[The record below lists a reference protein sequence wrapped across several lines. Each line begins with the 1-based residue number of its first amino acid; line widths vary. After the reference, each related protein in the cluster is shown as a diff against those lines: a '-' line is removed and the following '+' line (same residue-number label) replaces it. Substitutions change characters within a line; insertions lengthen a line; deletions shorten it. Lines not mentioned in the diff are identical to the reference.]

1 MNNDLFT
8 IILILIGIAFLI
20 FVIKRVKFLKLG
32 AFVLIT
38 GGLKSGKTQLAVHL
52 ALKDYKKKH
61 RRWKI
66 RKNVFHI
73 KEEEP
78 LLYSNIPLNVSYVPI
93 TEELLLRKKR
103 FNFRSTILLSEAS
116 LVADSQLIKD
126 TDINNQLLLWV
137 KLIAHET
144 HSGRLFVE
152 SQSIEDLH
160 YSFKRSISN
169 FIFIKSNLNFGLF
182 HALDVREMVY
192 SNVGN
197 VINIFDKDID
207 NEDKKRVFIPFTIHN
222 KYDSCCYSILTDKL
236 DPVTK
241 TINGRKLKNLKAN
254 RLFSFRKEFNWE
266 NR

>member
-1 MNNDLFT
+1 MNNDIVT

-32 AFVLIT
+32 SFVLIT
-38 GGLKSGKTQLAVHL
+38 GGLKSGKTQLAVYL
-52 ALKDYKKKH
+52 ALKDYRKKH
-61 RRWKI
+61 RRWLLKKSI
-66 RKNVFHI
+66 LHKV
-73 KEEEP
+73 EEEP
-78 LLYSNIPLNVSYVPI
+78 LLYSNIPLNVPYVPLN
-93 TEELLLRKKR
+93 EELLLRKKR
-103 FNFRSTILLSEAS
+103 FNFKSTILLSEAS

-126 TDINNQLLLWV
+126 SEINNQLLLWV

-144 HSGRLFVE
+144 HCGKLFVE
-152 SQSIEDLH
+152 SQSVDDLH
-160 YSFKRSISN
+160 YSFRRSISN
-169 FIFIKSNLNFGLF
+169 YIFIKSNLNLGLF

-197 VINIFDKDID
+197 VTNVFDNDLD

-222 KYDSCCYSILTDKL
+222 KYDSCCYSVLTDKL
-236 DPVTK
+236 DSITK